1 MTLGTPEP
9 QRFCIF
15 FETKLLYFTPKIMQ
29 DQGPCPHRALTQDS
43 KGGMEAHDSLWN
55 MFLGQDFFR
64 KNVICLGYRSSCESN
79 FGYTRFE
86 YFTSTRGGFRN
97 KVAFRICV
105 SCDKVR
111 GLQIYGPV
119 YARPRRRIYNLHII

>member
-1 MTLGTPEP
+1 M
-9 QRFCIF
+9 
-15 FETKLLYFTPKIMQ
+15 K
-29 DQGPCPHRALTQDS
+29 
-43 KGGMEAHDSLWN
+43 AHDSLWN

-105 SCDKVR
+105 SCDKAW

-119 YARPRRRIYNLHII
+119 YMRPRRSLWEHPSGELLLAAGRDTKDKRDKQDRGIKGIGPIPGI